1 MTESEKH
8 NVLNGKKP
16 EDFTGEEMRNT
27 LDKIIAEGG
36 DFPASEKQIALVIK
50 LADQLEYSLKEICK
64 MVDIDD
70 IDSLTGGK
78 DGTASQLI
86 DTLIKES
93 QALPASEAQVKLVKK
108 LAAREEVPLSDILA
122 IADIV
127 AIDEMTKQD
136 ASQIIDTVMKKNK
149 KSKRKK

>member
-1 MTESEKH
+1 
-8 NVLNGKKP
+8 
-16 EDFTGEEMRNT
+16 MRNT

-50 LADQLEYSLKEICK
+50 LADQLGYSLKEICK

-93 QALPASEAQVKLVKK
+93 QALPASEAQVKLVNK
-108 LAAREEVPLSDILA
+108 LAVREEVPLSDILA

-136 ASQIIDTVMKKNK
+136 ASKIIDTIMKKNK
-149 KSKRKK
+149 KSKKKK